1 MSLIADLVLALHFA
15 IALFIALGLLL
26 IPLGFIYSWSWI
38 RNRRFR
44 QIHAILMLLVAI
56 ETVFAITCPLT
67 VLEARLRQ
75 TTAPESFWAHHLNQ
89 LLYWDLP
96 PVFFLGIY
104 LLCSIWVIFL
114 WKRIPPIQRTQ
125 STKVVE

>member
-1 MSLIADLVLALHFA
+1 MALIADLVLAFHFG

-44 QIHAILMLLVAI
+44 QIHAGLMLFVAI
-56 ETVFAITCPLT
+56 EAVFAITCPLT
-67 VLEARLRQ
+67 VLEAQLRQ
-75 TTAPESFWAHHLNQ
+75 TTAPQSFWAYQLNQ

-96 PVFFLGIY
+96 SSFFVGLY
-104 LLCSIWVIFL
+104 LLCSIWVVYL
-114 WKRIPPIQRTQ
+114 WRRIPPRSLGQ
-125 STKVVE
+125 

>member
-1 MSLIADLVLALHFA
+1 MTSLADIVLAFHFG
-15 IALFIALGLLL
+15 IALFITLGLLL

-44 QIHAILMLLVAI
+44 QIHAGLMLFIAI

-67 VLEARLRQ
+67 VLEAQLRQ
-75 TTAPESFWAHHLNQ
+75 TTAPQSFWAYQLNQ

-96 PVFFLGIY
+96 SSFFVGLY
-104 LLCSIWVIFL
+104 LLCSMWVVYL
-114 WKRIPPIQRTQ
+114 WRRIPPRSLGQ
-125 STKVVE
+125 

>member
-1 MSLIADLVLALHFA
+1 MALIADLILALHFA

-26 IPLGFIYSWSWI
+26 IPFGFFYTWSWI

-44 QIHAILMLLVAI
+44 QIHAGLMLFVAI
-56 ETVFAITCPLT
+56 EALFAITCPLT

-75 TTAPESFWAHHLNQ
+75 TTAPESFWAYQLNQ

-96 PVFFLGIY
+96 PTFFLGLY
-104 LLCSIWVIFL
+104 LLCSIWVIYL
-114 WKRIPPIQRTQ
+114 WREIPPRSAI
-125 STKVVE
+125 ELDH

>member
-1 MSLIADLVLALHFA
+1 MTSLADIVLAFHFG
-15 IALFIALGLLL
+15 IALFITLGLLL

-44 QIHAILMLLVAI
+44 QIHAGLMLFVAI

-67 VLEARLRQ
+67 VLEAQLRQ
-75 TTAPESFWAHHLNQ
+75 TTAPQSFWAYQLNQ

-96 PVFFLGIY
+96 PSFFVGLY
-104 LLCSIWVIFL
+104 LLCSIWVVYL
-114 WKRIPPIQRTQ
+114 WRRIPHRSLGQ
-125 STKVVE
+125 

>member
-1 MSLIADLVLALHFA
+1 MALIADLILALHFA

-26 IPLGFIYSWSWI
+26 IPFGFFYTWSWI

-44 QIHAILMLLVAI
+44 QIHAGLMLFVAI
-56 ETVFAITCPLT
+56 EALFAITCPLT

-75 TTAPESFWAHHLNQ
+75 TTAPESFWAYQLNQ

-96 PVFFLGIY
+96 PTFFLALY
-104 LLCSIWVIFL
+104 LLCSIWVIYL
-114 WKRIPPIQRTQ
+114 WRGIPPRSAI
-125 STKVVE
+125 ELDH